1 MDNKRIITNLEAL
14 LDGYLTSTGE
24 CIKNNIIINDTEI
37 VRTLTSV
44 IEKLNNNFDES
55 TTTQLKKTISKNEII
70 EIGINHYKNKINALG
85 LHKKVNSQILNARI
99 KFKRAYEYWSKEED
113 DILKV
118 LISMNLSLKQIGEIL
133 QRGKGSIESRIGKHK
148 IESVCKNQFFIESDN
163 TIKGVKIV
171 EDIKAE
177 KADNNQI
184 NQEKSIKLDVLSNKL
199 TSCIHCNQPFP
210 VERKKLGFDYCVY
223 CSSEKSKTYVDKG
236 FQTREGHKVMRNRYP
251 M

>member
-1 MDNKRIITNLEAL
+1 M
-14 LDGYLTSTGE
+14 
-24 CIKNNIIINDTEI
+24 
-37 VRTLTSV
+37 
-44 IEKLNNNFDES
+44 
-55 TTTQLKKTISKNEII
+55 
-70 EIGINHYKNKINALG
+70 
-85 LHKKVNSQILNARI
+85 NSQILNARI